1 MFAESTGQFFPFPR
15 SMSQSSMKS
24 FVSNN
29 VSLLSKIVLV
39 LRQTCSE
46 NEDED
51 PGLVAED
58 VKMAICKDII

>member
-1 MFAESTGQFFPFPR
+1 
-15 SMSQSSMKS
+15 MKS

-39 LRQTCSE
+39 LRQTYSE

-51 PGLVAED
+51 PGLVLIQRHSQRYTVE
-58 VKMAICKDII
+58 AILS